1 MPVLEAQSSS
11 ANLDLP
17 YLTPTNLAYLEH
29 GLSRYRDR
37 VKIDPDSP
45 EHPYVQ
51 LAGLL
56 RTRIRSGKIGP
67 RVPSI
72 MELSRDTDL
81 SPATVKRA
89 FGLLREEGLI
99 VTVRGRGTFVAGQAS

>member
-1 MPVLEAQSSS
+1 M
-11 ANLDLP
+11 
-17 YLTPTNLAYLEH
+17 
-29 GLSRYRDR
+29 
-37 VKIDPDSP
+37 KIDPDSP

-56 RTRIRSGKIGP
+56 RERIKAGKTGP

-72 MELSRDTDL
+72 MELAEETGL

-89 FGLLREEGLI
+89 LRLLREEGLI
-99 VTVRGRGTFVAGQAS
+99 FSVPGRGTFVTTRT

>member
-1 MPVLEAQSSS
+1 
-11 ANLDLP
+11 
-17 YLTPTNLAYLEH
+17 
-29 GLSRYRDR
+29 
-37 VKIDPDSP
+37 VKIDNDSP

-56 RTRIRSGKIGP
+56 RQRIRSGDLGP

-72 MELSRDTDL
+72 MELADESGL

-89 FGLLREEGLI
+89 FRLLRDEKLI
-99 VTVRGRGTFVAGQAS
+99 YTVPGRGTFVMGDRA